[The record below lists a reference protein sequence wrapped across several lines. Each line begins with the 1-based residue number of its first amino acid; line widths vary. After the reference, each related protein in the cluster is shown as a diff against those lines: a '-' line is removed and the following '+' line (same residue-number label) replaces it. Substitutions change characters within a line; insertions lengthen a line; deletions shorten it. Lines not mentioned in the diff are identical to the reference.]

1 NFQRTLGRG
10 LALLDEAT
18 ASLSRGGVLP
28 GDVAFRLYDTFG
40 FPLDLTQDVL
50 RARDMTVDEKGFDAA
65 MDQQR
70 ARSQE
75 SWKGSGEQGS
85 GEVWVGVRDASG
97 ATSFEGYKFEEP
109 SGRLVTAVIGGQR
122 AGTLKAGDR
131 AELVFDQT
139 PFYAE
144 SGGQAGDRG
153 EIYFTGGG
161 R

>member
-1 NFQRTLGRG
+1 PSMYRLVKTLGAEMGEAYPELIRAQAAIEAAFQQEEANFQRTLGRG

-65 MDQQR
+65 MDKQR

-85 GEVWVGVRDASG
+85 GEVWFAVRDASG
-97 ATSFEGYKFEEP
+97 ATSFQGYEFEET
-109 SGRLVTAVIGGQR
+109 SGRLV
-122 AGTLKAGDR
+122 
-131 AELVFDQT
+131 
-139 PFYAE
+139 
-144 SGGQAGDRG
+144 
-153 EIYFTGGG
+153 
-161 R
+161 